1 MSCKPCTN
9 RSSIERMSFE
19 NRPMR
24 TSWKTHLSTRGFDQ
38 VTRGRPSFLPAA
50 LLGGGP
56 VPAWAHTIYAQT
68 APHGKQTLDPDLCS
82 WGADA
87 RRAPMSHPSV
97 GKVLNTS
104 ALGPTPYFFTGVR
117 LRRFLLVVGVSPR
130 LV

>member
-24 TSWKTHLSTRGFDQ
+24 TSWKSAPVNRSLAKDHVDSTGDPRSPVLFASGVTGRGPGS
-38 VTRGRPSFLPAA
+38 R
-50 LLGGGP
+50 LGPYNLRANGSN
-56 VPAWAHTIYAQT
+56 
-68 APHGKQTLDPDLCS
+68 GKQTLDLNLCS

-117 LRRFLLVVGVSPR
+117 LRRFL
-130 LV
+130 

>member
-1 MSCKPCTN
+1 M
-9 RSSIERMSFE
+9 
-19 NRPMR
+19 
-24 TSWKTHLSTRGFDQ
+24 
-38 VTRGRPSFLPAA
+38 TRGRPSFLPAA

-68 APHGKQTLDPDLCS
+68 APNGKQTLDPNLCS